1 MEQVVHINGLN
12 LHLVPSKKYKT
23 ITIVAKLR
31 GQLNRDSVTKRA
43 LLPFVLRQGTK
54 TYPTREK
61 LQHKLD
67 DLYGASLSLDAGKA
81 GLDHVI
87 SVRMEVANQKYIEN
101 ESSILKESLELL
113 HEVIFNPLADEHGF
127 DETIVDR
134 ELQSLKQQLRSI
146 KDDKVNYAQQRLI
159 DEMCAGETFQIH
171 AQGYE
176 ADLEDITRKNLMEA
190 YQTILEEDVM
200 DLYVLGDFDH
210 ETVKKMIETTI
221 TKSNA
226 TTKKADVRAKLT
238 RKQDGEP
245 QEVIEREDI
254 QQAKLHIGYRTG
266 IVYKDADYPALLIYN
281 GILGG
286 FPGSKLFLNVR
297 EKHGLAYYVASG
309 VENYTGLLYVYSG
322 VAAEDYEK
330 ATQII
335 KEQFDD
341 MRTGEFTDAD
351 IAETKAMIVNQV
363 LESMDSA
370 QGLIELLYQNVLG
383 GRETSLETLIED
395 IQRVEKEDITQIA
408 NNVTEDTIY
417 LLTREEA

>member
-54 TYPTREK
+54 AYPTREK

-113 HEVIFNPLADEHGF
+113 HEVIFNPLTDERGF
-127 DETIVDR
+127 DETIVNR

-171 AQGYE
+171 SQGYE
-176 ADLEDITRKNLMEA
+176 ADLEDINRQNLMEA

-210 ETVKKMIETTI
+210 EAVKQMIETTI
-221 TKSNA
+221 TKSKTAPEQVN
-226 TTKKADVRAKLT
+226 VRAKLT
-238 RKQDGEP
+238 KKQ
-245 QEVIEREDI
+245 
-254 QQAKLHIGYRTG
+254 
-266 IVYKDADYPALLIYN
+266 
-281 GILGG
+281 
-286 FPGSKLFLNVR
+286 
-297 EKHGLAYYVASG
+297 
-309 VENYTGLLYVYSG
+309 
-322 VAAEDYEK
+322 
-330 ATQII
+330 
-335 KEQFDD
+335 
-341 MRTGEFTDAD
+341 TGESEEVKERKD
-351 IAETKAMIVNQV
+351 IHQTK
-363 LESMDSA
+363 
-370 QGLIELLYQNVLG
+370 
-383 GRETSLETLIED
+383 
-395 IQRVEKEDITQIA
+395 
-408 NNVTEDTIY
+408 
-417 LLTREEA
+417 

>member
-1 MEQVVHINGLN
+1 
-12 LHLVPSKKYKT
+12 
-23 ITIVAKLR
+23 
-31 GQLNRDSVTKRA
+31 
-43 LLPFVLRQGTK
+43 
-54 TYPTREK
+54 
-61 LQHKLD
+61 KLD

-159 DEMCAGETFQIH
+159 DEMCEGETFQIH

-210 ETVKKMIETTI
+210 ETVKKMIETKI
-221 TKSNA
+221 TKLQI
-226 TTKKADVRAKLT
+226 D
-238 RKQDGEP
+238 
-245 QEVIEREDI
+245 
-254 QQAKLHIGYRTG
+254 YRTE
-266 IVYKDADYPALLIYN
+266 IVYKDHDYPALLIYN
-281 GILGG
+281 GIVGC

-330 ATQII
+330 AKQII
-335 KEQFDD
+335 EEQ
-341 MRTGEFTDAD
+341 
-351 IAETKAMIVNQV
+351 
-363 LESMDSA
+363 
-370 QGLIELLYQNVLG
+370 
-383 GRETSLETLIED
+383 
-395 IQRVEKEDITQIA
+395 
-408 NNVTEDTIY
+408 
-417 LLTREEA
+417 